1 MVLMVVMVLATAG
14 VLRASQ
20 AWRGQAGGPVELMRV
35 DDAQGLDVQIVER
48 IPISDESAQEII
60 AQEATDEAASVPVAA
75 EPVQRVS
82 QAPVKRAPAT
92 PMYDGRPIR
101 PAYKLRMLV
110 TAYSPDERSCGK
122 WADGITA
129 SGMSVWT
136 NGMKLVAADTRVLP
150 MGTIL
155 TVPGYNNG
163 KPVPVLDRGGKIK
176 GKRLDVLYP
185 THEIARTW
193 GKQWLEVVVW
203 EYADGKPAGSW
214 RSKK

>member
-1 MVLMVVMVLATAG
+1 MVVTVLVTAG

-20 AWRGQAGGPVELMRV
+20 SWRGSHAGGAVELMRV
-35 DDAQGLDVQIVER
+35 DDDQGLDVQVVEKT
-48 IPISDESAQEII
+48 PISAEAAEQIM
-60 AQEATDEAASVPVAA
+60 AQEAALAPEVTSA
-75 EPVQRVS
+75 
-82 QAPVKRAPAT
+82 QAPAQPARKVSEVSKKKSPAK

-110 TAYSPDERSCGK
+110 TAYSPDERSCGAS
-122 WADGITA
+122 ADGITA

-150 MGTIL
+150 MGTII

-185 THEIARTW
+185 THEVARTW

-214 RSKK
+214 RSKR

>member
-1 MVLMVVMVLATAG
+1 MMVVLVTAG

-20 AWRGQAGGPVELMRV
+20 SWRGSHADGAVELMRV
-35 DDAQGLDVQIVER
+35 DDAGGLDVQVVEKT
-48 IPISDESAQEII
+48 PISAEAAEQIM
-60 AQEATDEAASVPVAA
+60 AQEAALAPEV
-75 EPVQRVS
+75 VS
-82 QAPVKRAPAT
+82 APAQPPRQVAEAPRKKSPSR